1 MSGVSLRQKV
11 PDDHST
17 HMSFEAVFVNE
28 EAHGTAGYVE
38 HARKGG
44 RSGEKREKRKKRTER
59 EEWEKWEEEGDEER
73 EREET
78 ETRTR

>member
-44 RSGEKREKRKKRTER
+44 RSGEKGEKRKDW